1 MSEKKELKKLNDK
14 ELKAKL
20 VEVLAYFDSV
30 CQKYGIKYS
39 LIGGSLIG
47 AIRHKGIIP
56 WDDDIDVIML
66 PEELE
71 KFKKALKKEKSK
83 KYKLLEPNKNGS
95 FYSYPKLVSTDTI
108 LDEFQ
113 QKDIPDYGVYIDIF
127 SYYNIYEDKAFQ
139 EKFFRDYTK
148 YHTGL
153 YMTNAKHSAWPR
165 NPKYRIKYYWYNV
178 HFWVNYTQKIVDLY
192 ESLPKEPTGFLISND
207 PTYGLEHDVIPTEW
221 TDEFIRVP
229 FENIEVSI
237 YKNYDDILK
246 VVFGDYMKL
255 PPKEKRKTH
264 HSYYAYYKD
273 KKDV

>member
-153 YMTNAKHSAWPR
+153 YTTNAKHSAWPR
-165 NPKYRIKYYWYNV
+165 NPKYRIKYYWYNA

-255 PPKEKRKTH
+255 PPKEERKTH